1 MAMTSLNERV
11 FNLEACL
18 PVVTKLWVVSSYVR
32 RAVGD
37 EDVNAELG
45 GLC

>member
-18 PVVTKLWVVSSYVR
+18 PVVTKLWVVR